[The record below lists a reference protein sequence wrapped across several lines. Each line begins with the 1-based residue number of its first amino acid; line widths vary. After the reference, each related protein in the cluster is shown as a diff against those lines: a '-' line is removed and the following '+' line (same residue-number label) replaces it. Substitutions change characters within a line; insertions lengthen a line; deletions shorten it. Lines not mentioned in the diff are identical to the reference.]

1 MELTILM
8 PCLNEEKTIA
18 FCINE
23 AKEYISK
30 SKIDAEIL
38 IADNESTDSSA
49 EIAESLGARVISVKE
64 RGYGAAIRAGIEA
77 AQGTYIIMGD
87 SDGSYDFGN
96 LDGFVDKLREGYA
109 LVMGNRFR
117 GGIEKGAMPYL
128 HRLGVPFLSFL
139 ARLRSGAKVGDFH
152 CGLRGFDTEKARNLE
167 LSCDGM
173 EFATEIICRFA
184 RSGAKIC
191 EIPTPLRKD
200 KREKKPHLRT
210 FRDGWRHLKYIISM

>member
-23 AKEYISK
+23 AKEYILE

-38 IADNESTDSSA
+38 IADNGSEDASVR
-49 EIAESLGARVISVKE
+49 IAESLGARVINVTE
-64 RGYGAAIRAGIEA
+64 PGYGAAIRAGIAA
-77 AQGTYIIMGD
+77 AQGEYIIMGD
-87 SDGSYDFGN
+87 SDGSYDFKN
-96 LDGFVDKLREGYA
+96 LDGFVKKLREGYC

-117 GGIEKGAMPYL
+117 GGIERGAMPFL
-128 HRLGVPFLSFL
+128 HRLGVPALSFL
-139 ARLRSGAKVGDFH
+139 ARLRCGAKVGDFH
-152 CGLRGFDTEKARNLE
+152 CGLRGFDAETARKLQ
-167 LSCDGM
+167 LTSPGM

-200 KREKKPHLRT
+200 RRGRRPHLRT
-210 FRDGWRHLKYIISM
+210 FRDGWRHLRYIISI